1 MLARTGEELLKICE
15 EESISLSEY
24 AIRIEMRDRELS
36 REEVYKK
43 MAKNLKVMKE
53 GATEGREK
61 QVNSLSGLI
70 GGDGY
75 RVQKYL
81 EKGNTLTGDI
91 TVKAMAM
98 ALSSSEVNASMGRIV
113 ACPTAGSC
121 GILPAVI
128 LSAGEKLGKS
138 DEELIDALFASA
150 AVGMIIGMNATLSGA
165 EGGCQAECG
174 SAAAMGA
181 AAVVEMMGGTPK
193 MSLDAAA
200 IVIKNVLGLVCDP
213 VAEVNDDIRKIVDDM
228 FDTMYQEEGI
238 GLAAPQVD
246 ILQRIITIDIEGD
259 KQNQLVLINPEIL
272 ASEGETGIEEGCLS
286 IPGFRA
292 LVPRKE
298 KVTVKALDR
307 HGKEFTLDADGLLA
321 ICIQHEID
329 HLNGILFVDYLSPL
343 KRQRI
348 KEKLVKYKK
357 QIAKQ

>member
-15 EESISLSEY
+15 KENISLSEY

-213 VAEVNDDIRKIVDDM
+213 VAGLVEIPCAKRNAAGAISALCTADMVMAGVSSKITFDDTVSAMYKVGKSLPSSLRETALGGVAVTKSGLELRKKV
-228 FDTMYQEEGI
+228 FGEE
-238 GLAAPQVD
+238 
-246 ILQRIITIDIEGD
+246 
-259 KQNQLVLINPEIL
+259 
-272 ASEGETGIEEGCLS
+272 
-286 IPGFRA
+286 
-292 LVPRKE
+292 
-298 KVTVKALDR
+298 
-307 HGKEFTLDADGLLA
+307 
-321 ICIQHEID
+321 
-329 HLNGILFVDYLSPL
+329 
-343 KRQRI
+343 
-348 KEKLVKYKK
+348 
-357 QIAKQ
+357 